1 LLRAKLAAEA
11 EREDTVNE
19 PLLTYHLESCVTGSD
34 SGEFNPHHEGLAN
47 AVVPSGRCKI
57 LGLCCNYDP
66 AQGTDG
72 ANDNASSVAVMLDL
86 IDRFHQTDNKG
97 KRFVTL
103 ENIGVEFYFLCNG
116 ASNSLGAFERA
127 DALRGVD
134 GSTPLVGMYNL
145 KMVGIGD
152 RIVAWP
158 LPKEHDGLLLQS
170 LRAAV
175 REHNQYFG
183 DAVKGSSAPQPLAQ
197 TSDLKPFQDLGTEAF
212 CVSAAT
218 KKDLQA
224 MSRYYDTVENNPE
237 PYRLASHVDTSIFM
251 KSTDSSDA
259 INERT
264 LQMVSDVMYRAIRFV
279 DMGYVDDTPKPI

>member
-1 LLRAKLAAEA
+1 MSCSCCVLDWLPRQRG
-11 EREDTVNE
+11 REDSYDN

-47 AVVPSGRCKI
+47 ALVPSGRRKV
-57 LGLCCNYDP
+57 LGVCCNYDP

-86 IDRFHQTDNKG
+86 VDRFHRTDQEG
-97 KRFVTL
+97 RRIVTL
-103 ENIGVEFYFLCNG
+103 DNIGVEFYFLCNG

-152 RIVAWP
+152 RVVAWP
-158 LPKEHDGLLLQS
+158 LPKGHDGLLLRS

-183 DAVKGSSAPQPLAQ
+183 DTAKGSSAPQPLAQ
-197 TSDLKPFQDLGTEAF
+197 TSDIKPFQDLGIEAF

-218 KKDLQA
+218 KKDLKA
-224 MSRYYDTVENNPE
+224 MERYYDTVARNPD

-251 KSTDSSDA
+251 KSIDSSDE

-264 LQMVSDVMYRAIRFV
+264 LQMVSDIMYRAIRFV
-279 DMGYVDDTPKPI
+279 DMSYRD